1 MNTDL
6 LNATKKLKRRYSRST
21 IINYR
26 MRDEFIHL
34 TNFLACNNIDKN
46 MNKILDDE
54 TIEEKEKRLIELFPT
69 IKKNTDGEF
78 EETLLSIEKNIV
90 HFYPISVNE
99 YEWLKKVINIAEN
112 IPICITISSAKK
124 ETFGFPLI
132 YVNKQFE
139 KITGYNRNEII
150 GKNCKF
156 LQPSVTIAE
165 EETQYK
171 IIKQCLGLG
180 IPACVI
186 ITNVKKSSIPF
197 HNIISLKPVID
208 EDGNY
213 LYSIGIQN
221 EITTEPLNKIDML
234 NLFDL
239 INILSKIK
247 INIIN

>member
-26 MRDEFIHL
+26 MHDEFIHL

-46 MNKILDDE
+46 INQLLADE
-54 TIEEKEKRLIELFPT
+54 TIAEKEKRLIELFPS
-69 IKKNTDGEF
+69 INKNAEHEF
-78 EETLLSIEKNIV
+78 DDALSSIEKTNVYFSIIPF
-90 HFYPISVNE
+90 HE
-99 YEWLKKVINIAEN
+99 YQWLKKVISITEN

-139 KITGYNRNEII
+139 KTTGYNRNEII

-156 LQPSVTIAE
+156 LQPQVPIQE

-171 IIKQCLGLG
+171 LIKNCLGMG
-180 IPACVI
+180 IPTSVI

-197 HNIISLKPVID
+197 HNLISLKPVID

-213 LYSIGIQN
+213 LYSIGIQT
-221 EITTEPLNKIDML
+221 EITTEPLNKIDMQ
-234 NLFDL
+234 NVVDL